1 MEGQQA
7 KPTDKL
13 HIGEKKTKQP
23 TTYPKRKTPRAYLQI
38 QRTTARSTQEGIYRA
53 SPRPEHTSR
62 SHALHAPFSSL
73 QGSNTTAMR
82 IVYDAS
88 AKISS
93 KALSLNDCL
102 HTGPNLIQ
110 RLQNMLLAFRSHKIA
125 FTADIEKAF
134 LQIELNTQDR
144 DATRFLWLKDVD
156 KSANNPDNLAVYRF
170 CRVLFGAA
178 QSPYLLNAT
187 IQHHLTKQ
195 DDWISED
202 LQRSIYMDNVV
213 TGTDTEPEALQYYTS
228 SRNCFQKAGMNLR
241 QWTSNSP
248 ALNRQ
253 AHDDG
258 VYAEPMVKDRYSVTF
273 ISKTDQANRQHRK
286 SLQKTSIKLILKT
299 LRPLGICGTSD
310 SKSENNDAGTMETQL
325 KMGPRTS

>member
-7 KPTDKL
+7 KPTN
-13 HIGEKKTKQP
+13 KTNQ
-23 TTYPKRKTPRAYLQI
+23 
-38 QRTTARSTQEGIYRA
+38 QERIYRT
-53 SPRPEHTSR
+53 SPQPEHTSR
-62 SHALHAPFSSL
+62 SHADYMPHFPVFKESS
-73 QGSNTTAMR
+73 TTAMR

-110 RLQNMLLAFRSHKIA
+110 RLQDMLLTFRSLKIA

-156 KSANNPDNLAVYRF
+156 KSAINPDNLVVYRF

-178 QSPYLLNAT
+178 SSPYLLNAT
-187 IQHHLTKQ
+187 IQHYDHLIKQ

-213 TGTDTEPEALQYYTS
+213 TRTDTKPEALQY
-228 SRNCFQKAGMNLR
+228 
-241 QWTSNSP
+241 
-248 ALNRQ
+248 
-253 AHDDG
+253 
-258 VYAEPMVKDRYSVTF
+258 
-273 ISKTDQANRQHRK
+273 
-286 SLQKTSIKLILKT
+286 
-299 LRPLGICGTSD
+299 
-310 SKSENNDAGTMETQL
+310 
-325 KMGPRTS
+325 

>member
-62 SHALHAPFSSL
+62 SYALHAPFSKE
-73 QGSNTTAMR
+73 SNTTAMR

-110 RLQNMLLAFRSHKIA
+110 RLQNMFLAFRSHKIA

-134 LQIELNTQDR
+134 LQLELNTQDR
-144 DATRFLWLKDVD
+144 DATAER
-156 KSANNPDNLAVYRF
+156 
-170 CRVLFGAA
+170 CR
-178 QSPYLLNAT
+178 Q
-187 IQHHLTKQ
+187 
-195 DDWISED
+195 ISE
-202 LQRSIYMDNVV
+202 
-213 TGTDTEPEALQYYTS
+213 
-228 SRNCFQKAGMNLR
+228 
-241 QWTSNSP
+241 
-248 ALNRQ
+248 
-253 AHDDG
+253 
-258 VYAEPMVKDRYSVTF
+258 
-273 ISKTDQANRQHRK
+273 
-286 SLQKTSIKLILKT
+286 
-299 LRPLGICGTSD
+299 
-310 SKSENNDAGTMETQL
+310 
-325 KMGPRTS
+325 